1 MSVFICGGQGIGKTR
16 VFFGALAAALFC
28 LLVLAGC
35 GEPLEEEDDGED
47 YTFEVGGVE
56 FVMVY
61 VKGGTF
67 TMAVECEF
75 AVYTNECP
83 AHQVTLSSYYI
94 TRYEVTQEQWTAVMG
109 SNPSFFS
116 GVNLPVESVSWTD
129 LPPFIEEL
137 NKKTGGRAGKQYR
150 LPSEAE
156 WEFAAKGG
164 TKSLGYTVAGAPDDR
179 VDDVMWHRFNSNN
192 QTNPVGQKQ
201 PNELGIYDM
210 TGNVWEWVNDWYS
223 GYSKEPVFDPVG
235 PSIGEY
241 RIYRGFG
248 FKNGRTVRVTRRVY
262 AAPEIS
268 FNDVG
273 FRIVIS
279 N

>member
-1 MSVFICGGQGIGKTR
+1 
-16 VFFGALAAALFC
+16 
-28 LLVLAGC
+28 
-35 GEPLEEEDDGED
+35 
-47 YTFEVGGVE
+47 
-56 FVMVY
+56 
-61 VKGGTF
+61 
-67 TMAVECEF
+67 
-75 AVYTNECP
+75 
-83 AHQVTLSSYYI
+83 
-94 TRYEVTQEQWTAVMG
+94 MG

-164 TKSLGYTVAGAPDDR
+164 TKSLGYTIAGAPDDR

-248 FKNGRTVRVTRRVY
+248 FKNGRTVRITRRVY

-273 FRIVIS
+273 FRVVIS